1 MEEQQKPNKIKLVRP
16 ETLEFII
23 LYNQLRGRA
32 FNGNAELAEALG
44 FNSPSSITEIIKSRQ
59 NIDPEKLRVFK
70 EKYAEFISTKKSP
83 ANSESGGPARLF
95 EGIPMYEITA
105 TASGVEVYNDI
116 NDSHP
121 VGHMNFP
128 GIEECDFALPV
139 WGHSMYPYLENGCW
153 VALKIIRD
161 MKILPGEVYYIEW
174 GDYRMYKRLL
184 AGDNEDEVIAH
195 SDNVTEM
202 VGNRLKYA
210 PFVIKISE
218 IKKLCLV
225 KDIHKKH
232 NH

>member
-1 MEEQQKPNKIKLVRP
+1 METEIKPNKIKTIRP

-23 LYNQLRGRA
+23 LYNQLKGRA

-44 FNSPSSITEIIKSRQ
+44 FNSPSSITEIVKSRQ
-59 NIDPEKLRVFK
+59 NIDPEKLRIFK
-70 EKYAEFISTKKSP
+70 EKYKDFFGSKKY
-83 ANSESGGPARLF
+83 SENLPVVTRKE

-116 NDSHP
+116 NDTMP
-121 VGHMNFP
+121 VGRMNFP

-153 VALKIIRD
+153 VALKIIHDKR
-161 MKILPGEVYYIEW
+161 ILPGEVYYIEW

-202 VGNRLKYA
+202 IGNRLKYA
-210 PFVIKISE
+210 PFVIKKEE

>member
-1 MEEQQKPNKIKLVRP
+1 MEDFIKTNKIKTIRP

-23 LYNQLRGRA
+23 LYNQLRGKA
-32 FNGNAELAEALG
+32 FTGNAQLAEILG
-44 FNSPSSITEIIKSRQ
+44 FNSPSSITEIVKSRQ
-59 NIDPEKLRVFK
+59 NIDPEKLKIFK
-70 EKYAEFISTKKSP
+70 EKYSDFLSVKKNPVSSDTSVFYKHT
-83 ANSESGGPARLF
+83 N
-95 EGIPMYEITA
+95 GIPMFEITA

-116 NDSHP
+116 NDTEP
-121 VGHMNFP
+121 VGRMNFP
-128 GIEECDFALPV
+128 GIEDCDFALPV

-153 VALKIIRD
+153 VALKIIHD
-161 MKILPGEVYYIEW
+161 NKILPGEVYYIEW

-184 AGDNEDEVIAH
+184 AGDNPDEVIAH

-202 VGNRLKYA
+202 IGSRLKYS
-210 PFVIKISE
+210 PFVVKIAE

>member
-1 MEEQQKPNKIKLVRP
+1 MEDQSKIAKIKKVRP

-23 LYNQLRGRA
+23 LYNQLKGKA
-32 FNGNAELAEALG
+32 FNGNAQLAEVLG
-44 FNSPSSITEIIKSRQ
+44 FNSASSITEIIKSRQ
-59 NIDPEKLRVFK
+59 NIDPEKLQIFK
-70 EKYAEFISTKKSP
+70 DKYQDFLENRKQTENTVIKKI
-83 ANSESGGPARLF
+83 ED
-95 EGIPMYEITA
+95 GIPMYEVIA

-116 NDSHP
+116 NDTQS
-121 VGHMNFP
+121 VGRMNFP

-153 VALKIIRD
+153 VALKVIHD

-184 AGDNEDEVIAH
+184 AGDNADEVIAH

-202 VGNRLKYA
+202 IGNRLKYA
-210 PFVIKISE
+210 PFVVKISE